1 MKIECMHC
9 NKEFDAV
16 RDIAKYCSD
25 SCRTSAYKQRK
36 KYEIANASLEKQRI
50 LEQERLQLI
59 ADEKRSIK
67 EQKTEL
73 QRQEKQKRDEIVLKE
88 REAKRLQ
95 DEQDEADLAKL
106 NREKEEEQRQKEK
119 NDQLMK
125 AQKALQDSIKAKQ
138 NKAREME
145 ESNKRSK
152 LFIGSILI
160 GAAVLN
166 KVCELIFS
174 PSQPGNSSGPDE
186 LKRPETDQ
194 ISLNQP
200 NQG

>member
-36 KYEIANASLEKQRI
+36 KDEITIASLEKQRI

-59 ADEKRSIK
+59 ADEKRLK
-67 EQKTEL
+67 QEQKTEL
-73 QRQEKQKRDEIVLKE
+73 NRQQKEKRDEIVLQEK
-88 REAKRLQ
+88 EAKRLQ
-95 DEQDEADLAKL
+95 DDQDEADLTML
-106 NREKEEEQRQKEK
+106 NCKKEEEKRQKEK
-119 NDQLMK
+119 NDQLIK

-138 NKAREME
+138 KKDRELE
-145 ESNKRSK
+145 EAAKRSK
-152 LFIGSILI
+152 LLISSIFI

-174 PSQPGNSSGPDE
+174 PSQAGNSSKPDE
-186 LKRPETDQ
+186 LKSSETDQ
-194 ISLNQP
+194 ITLNQP
-200 NQG
+200 MQG